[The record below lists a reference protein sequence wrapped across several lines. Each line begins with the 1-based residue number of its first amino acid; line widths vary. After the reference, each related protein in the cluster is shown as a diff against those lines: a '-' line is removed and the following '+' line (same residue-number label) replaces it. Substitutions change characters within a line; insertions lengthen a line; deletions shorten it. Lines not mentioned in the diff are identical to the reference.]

1 MRYNVF
7 VGGCIMEKKKEIIDE
22 NDIYAGKISKEDR
35 ALLILAGLFNF
46 PIGIA
51 LYFFFKD
58 KKDKEYYAK
67 FAMFGVKGGATLT
80 AILFFGIFISY
91 LLYILI

>member
-1 MRYNVF
+1 M
-7 VGGCIMEKKKEIIDE
+7 KIIDE
-22 NDIYAGKISKEDR
+22 NDIYAGKISKEER
-35 ALLILAGLFNF
+35 VLLIFAGLFNF

-67 FAMFGVKGGATLT
+67 FAMFGVKAGTTLT

>member
-1 MRYNVF
+1 
-7 VGGCIMEKKKEIIDE
+7 MEKKKEIKDE

-67 FAMFGVKGGATLT
+67 FAMFGVKGGAALT

>member
-1 MRYNVF
+1 
-7 VGGCIMEKKKEIIDE
+7 MEKKKEIIDE

-58 KKDKEYYAK
+58 KKDKEYYA
-67 FAMFGVKGGATLT
+67 MFGVKGGAALT